1 MKSAND
7 SELDGLQLIVGGRL
21 SADVIDD
28 WFSNQVLPLE
38 PALMRL
44 LRRNWRQADD
54 HADLRQEIYVRVYES
69 ALRDGV
75 PESTAPFVFAC
86 ARNLLIDRVR
96 RAQVVPFEFIADLDD
111 LPEQP
116 DAGFTPEQLA
126 DARQE
131 FRLLQIALDELPPR
145 CREIIVLRKIDGLSH
160 KEIAAKLGITEGTI
174 EKQVTL
180 GVRALAETLY
190 AQGIEAAAA
199 WVRRVRRGACEQ

>member
-7 SELDGLQLIVGGRL
+7 SDLDGLQLIVGGRL

-96 RAQVVPFEFIADLDD
+96 RAQVVPFESIADLDD

-131 FRLLQIALDELPPR
+131 FRLLQIALDQLPPR

-160 KEIAAKLGITEGTI
+160 KEIADKLGIAEGTI

-199 WVRRVRRGACEQ
+199 WVRRVRRGAREQ

>member
-7 SELDGLQLIVGGRL
+7 SDLDGLQLIVGGRL

-96 RAQVVPFEFIADLDD
+96 RAQVVPFESIADLDD

-131 FRLLQIALDELPPR
+131 FRLLQIALDQLPPR

-160 KEIAAKLGITEGTI
+160 KEIAAKLGIAEGTI

-199 WVRRVRRGACEQ
+199 WVRRVRRGAREQ

>member
-1 MKSAND
+1 VKSAND
-7 SELDGLQLIVGGRL
+7 SDLDGLQLIVGGRL

-96 RAQVVPFEFIADLDD
+96 RAQVVPFESIADLDD

-131 FRLLQIALDELPPR
+131 FRLLQIALDQLPPR

-160 KEIAAKLGITEGTI
+160 KEIAAKLGIAEGTI

-199 WVRRVRRGACEQ
+199 WVRRVRRGAREQ